1 MTTTA
6 QPAAADPEISHNQ
19 GPEEWPLVGQ
29 IRINLSALDIDASAP
44 DFADRLFQLASENEP
59 YTFELSA
66 AGELI
71 VMAPSGWES
80 NIGENETNTAL
91 SLWRRDHGGYAS
103 SQTVAFQLPSGAIY
117 IPDAAWINQERY
129 DALRSSEYTSIIPGA
144 PDFVVEVRS
153 RTDNVAD
160 GLAKMQEWMEG
171 GALLGWYVDP
181 YERQV
186 YVFRPEQP
194 TEVLQDPEALSGE
207 DVLPGFVLEIRRL
220 VFDRYAELTKDG
232 D

>member
-1 MTTTA
+1 MSTA
-6 QPAAADPEISHNQ
+6 AKIPTAVPADSGHTGAMPV
-19 GPEEWPLVGQ
+19 VGQ
-29 IRINLSALDIDASAP
+29 LRLDLSALGIDATAP
-44 DFADRLFQLASENEP
+44 DFAERLSRLSMDNEP
-59 YTFELSA
+59 YRFEIA
-66 AGELI
+66 ANGELI
-71 VMAPSGWES
+71 VMLPPGPDGNLDERDVNDALSDWRRNNS
-80 NIGENETNTAL
+80 GENYTQTAL
-91 SLWRRDHGGYAS
+91 FRLQGVGRRM
-103 SQTVAFQLPSGAIY
+103 
-117 IPDAAWINQERY
+117 PDAAWITQERY
-129 DALRSSEYTSIIPGA
+129 DNLTPHERSVEIIGS

-153 RTDNVAD
+153 RTDNLAD

-194 TEVLQDPEALSGE
+194 TEGLQDPETLSGE

-220 VFDRYAELTKDG
+220 VFDRYAELTQDG

>member
-6 QPAAADPEISHNQ
+6 QPAAVTPDGTRSPTSE
-19 GPEEWPLVGQ
+19 PWPPVGQ
-29 IRINLSALDIDASAP
+29 LRLNLAALGIDTRAP
-44 DFADRLFQLASENEP
+44 DFAELFFQMANANKP
-59 YTFELSA
+59 YIFELSSS
-66 AGELI
+66 GELLI
-71 VMAPSGWES
+71 VPPSGWES
-80 NIGENETNTAL
+80 NIGEGGVNAPLTYWAL
-91 SLWRRDHGGYAS
+91 ESGGYAS

-129 DALRSSEYTSIIPGA
+129 NALRSSEYTSIIPGA

-153 RTDNVAD
+153 RTDSVAD

-194 TEVLQDPEALSGE
+194 AEVLQDPETLSGE
-207 DVLPGFVLEIRRL
+207 EVLPGFVLEIRHL